1 MYSSSHLYY
10 PAMESRGLNSFMYPG
25 SAYDGG
31 PLLTPTT
38 TLLDTQYKWQQ
49 PPPPSSCIHSEGT
62 LDDEDLYFH
71 NPLDLLFPDI
81 SSPEE
86 EEERSN
92 PPSIIETPPL
102 SHFSP
107 ITEEI
112 IPDDQSID
120 TLFEED
126 EEDDDDDDD
135 DDNHSVLVFEMDEE
149 PVVAVEKPSLSLSPS
164 TTNHRKSCKAGAD
177 SNPACT
183 HCETTTTPLWRRNAA
198 GLPLCNAC
206 GLFFKLHGKD
216 RPLCLKTNVIKKRN
230 RGSPVKRKKRSPR
243 RKRTA

>member
-1 MYSSSHLYY
+1 
-10 PAMESRGLNSFMYPG
+10 MESRGLNSFMYPG

-86 EEERSN
+86 EERSN

-126 EEDDDDDDD
+126 EEEDDDD
-135 DDNHSVLVFEMDEE
+135 DDNHSVLVFEMDEDEEEE
-149 PVVAVEKPSLSLSPS
+149 PAVAVEKPSLSLSPS

-243 RKRTA
+243 RKRTT

>member
-1 MYSSSHLYY
+1 MYSSTHLFY

-49 PPPPSSCIHSEGT
+49 PPPPSSCIQSEGT
-62 LDDEDLYFH
+62 LEEEDLYFH

-81 SSPEE
+81 PSPEE
-86 EEERSN
+86 EHST
-92 PPSIIETPPL
+92 PTSVIETPTL
-102 SHFSP
+102 LHFSP
-107 ITEEI
+107 TEET
-112 IPDDQSID
+112 IPDDQSVD
-120 TLFEED
+120 TLF
-126 EEDDDDDDD
+126 EDDDDDD
-135 DDNHSVLVFEMDEE
+135 HSVLLFEMDEDEEEEEE
-149 PVVAVEKPSLSLSPS
+149 PVEKPSLSLSPS
-164 TTNHRKSCKAGAD
+164 TTNHRKSCKAGPF
-177 SNPACT
+177 SNPVCT